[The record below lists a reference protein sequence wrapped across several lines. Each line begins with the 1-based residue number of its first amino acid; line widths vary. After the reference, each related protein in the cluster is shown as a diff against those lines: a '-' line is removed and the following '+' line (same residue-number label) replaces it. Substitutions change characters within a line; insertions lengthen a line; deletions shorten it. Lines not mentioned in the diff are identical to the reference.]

1 MMKGISFKTSG
12 NPAVEGFLRSK
23 EEYFD
28 KYDKIIGKH
37 LSDRY
42 EIYPDAE
49 ERLCRI
55 RELCRSLSN
64 GGEVETVKNPEFL
77 HVYVTFSAPFLELF
91 GEKREEFSE
100 LLLLSLG
107 TEIYERD
114 GRIWLNVIV
123 PYYKEGQLSP
133 FERASKELDSLDKRK

>member
-1 MMKGISFKTSG
+1 MNDFSYMISK

-77 HVYVTFSAPFLELF
+77 H
-91 GEKREEFSE
+91 
-100 LLLLSLG
+100 LLRQSL
-107 TEIYERD
+107 R
-114 GRIWLNVIV
+114 
-123 PYYKEGQLSP
+123 
-133 FERASKELDSLDKRK
+133 